1 MFTKNSVVLSDSRKF
16 LTGVTKVIF
25 TEVDVN
31 VAQHIAVPERAF
43 FTLPDK
49 NSVAVLVNCHKRP
62 EPVAKLAFGGI
73 IKIKACIIDNN
84 IPVFATAVGTEVRNA
99 SEFFAVFREVVFHS
113 HVHFN
118 VRINCS

>member
-1 MFTKNSVVLSDSRKF
+1 M
-16 LTGVTKVIF
+16 TKVIF
-25 TEVDVN
+25 AEVDVN
-31 VAQHIAVPERAF
+31 VAQHIAVPKRAF

-49 NSVAVLVNCHKRP
+49 NSVAVIVNCHKRP

-84 IPVFATAVGTEVRNA
+84 IPVPATAVGTEVRNA

>member
-1 MFTKNSVVLSDSRKF
+1 MSHSISLFQN
-16 LTGVTKVIF
+16 G
-25 TEVDVN
+25 
-31 VAQHIAVPERAF
+31 H
-43 FTLPDK
+43 FTLPDE

-62 EPVAKLAFGGI
+62 EPVAKLAFDCT

-84 IPVFATAVGTEVRNA
+84 IPVPATAVGTEVRNA